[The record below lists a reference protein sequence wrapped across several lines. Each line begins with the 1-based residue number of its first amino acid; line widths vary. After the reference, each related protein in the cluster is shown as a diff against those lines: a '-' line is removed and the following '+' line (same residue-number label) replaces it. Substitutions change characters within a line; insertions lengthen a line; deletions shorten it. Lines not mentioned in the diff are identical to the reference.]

1 MKIKR
6 QTEIETDK
14 YQIGDVIS
22 FKLKNREKVQA
33 MAVDQKDGKT
43 VFCFVDC
50 LHQEYPMNQT
60 DDTAEG
66 GYEKSLLRKILN
78 RNILYLF
85 PDEIREKMIPF
96 ENGDLLKIPSEV
108 EIFGKNEFAKEPEEG
123 AKQWEPM
130 KDRRNRIAWQG
141 SRTGIFEWYWLRDVV
156 RASSFAYVN
165 YVGNATATYASNS
178 AGIRPA
184 FQI

>member
-1 MKIKR
+1 MKIR
-6 QTEIETDK
+6 RNVEIETDK
-14 YQIGDVIS
+14 FKIGDVIS

-60 DDTAEG
+60 DTTEG
-66 GYEKSLLRKILN
+66 RYEKSILRKILN
-78 RNILYLF
+78 RDIIYLF
-85 PDEIREKMIPF
+85 PDEIKEKMIPF

-141 SRTGIFEWYWLRDVV
+141 SKTGIFEWYWLRDVV
-156 RASSFAYVN
+156 SASGFAYVGSG
-165 YVGNATATYASNS
+165 GNANYTYASYS
-178 AGIRPA
+178 LGIRPA

>member
-14 YQIGDVIS
+14 FKIGDVIS

-60 DDTAEG
+60 DTTEG

-156 RASSFAYVN
+156 NASAFAFVYAGGIAA
-165 YVGNATATYASNS
+165 YSRASNS
-178 AGIRPA
+178 FGIRPA

>member
-14 YQIGDVIS
+14 FKIGDVIS

-60 DDTAEG
+60 NTTEG

-156 RASSFAYVN
+156 SASGFASVTNSGHASSL
-165 YVGNATATYASNS
+165 GASGS
-178 AGIRPA
+178 VGIRPA